1 MCQEH
6 GPIVRGR
13 GRLRRP
19 GRWAIGTALCWRRGV
34 HKLGHVPDP
43 TDLQEDQIRA
53 LHATSAPAEMKLAV
67 TSEGDNRGNLTD

>member
-1 MCQEH
+1 LQRAATSGKSGELANRENK
-6 GPIVRGR
+6 PN
-13 GRLRRP
+13 P
-19 GRWAIGTALCWRRGV
+19 FPPAARGV

>member
-43 TDLQEDQIRA
+43 TDLQEDQIKGAARHKRA
-53 LHATSAPAEMKLAV
+53 G
-67 TSEGDNRGNLTD
+67 GDEACSDQ